1 MRETQ
6 MPDDITVALAREGD
20 RDALRRLY
28 EGHREQVY
36 RTAYRYCRSVQDA
49 EDVMQETFLRAFSR
63 IRTFDSH
70 ASAGFS
76 SWIVSIC
83 INSAIDHLRRRE
95 RRNDRKCA
103 SLSSLGQDVPSH
115 NPSPE
120 DAEVRRQALE
130 KIRNNLR
137 VLSPRQ
143 RVVFDMRYDQHMDI
157 KDIAGCLDCSES
169 NVKTQIFRSL
179 KRLRKTLE
187 PVWRKS

>member
-1 MRETQ
+1 

-63 IRTFDSH
+63 IRTFDFR

-76 SWIVSIC
+76 SWLVSIC

-95 RRNDRKCA
+95 RRNDRKYA
-103 SLSSLGQDVPSH
+103 SLSALRQDVPSH

-120 DAEVRRQALE
+120 DAEIRRQAFE
-130 KIRNNLR
+130 KIRDNLR
-137 VLSPRQ
+137 ILSPQQ
-143 RVVFDMRYDQHMDI
+143 RVVFDMRYDRHMDI
-157 KDIAGCLDCSES
+157 KDIAACLECSES

-187 PVWRKS
+187 PIWRKS